1 MSTFFSNKDSL
12 QEVTHGSAVFEL
24 PINYYRDDSFLL
36 FYTADPKRVKNL
48 LPSNNLHPIMLPGN
62 RTIVGVAA
70 FNYIDTTIGS
80 YGEVG
85 FVIPVV
91 HSTKAPHTLFPAI
104 LESRYPGFGTLVMH
118 LPVTKTIARDAGRGQ
133 WGYTKFVADMNFTIT
148 PEFMECSM
156 KEEDQEILTIRVA
169 RKGIPV
175 RDKKPLVT
183 YSVLNGNLI
192 KTVIPQTGSFRLS
205 VSPKDSF
212 LTLGDHPVA
221 ESFCNLGLG
230 RRPLLSRCYL
240 ERSAILPAGEVIETG
255 VRPLDGY
262 FGKNREGK
270 HEIKYQDVTE

>member
-1 MSTFFSNKDSL
+1 MSTFFSNKGSP

-36 FYTADPKRVKNL
+36 FYTADPQRVKNL
-48 LPSNNLHPIMLPGN
+48 LPSNNLHPILLPGN
-62 RTIVGVAA
+62 RTIAGVAV

-85 FVIPVV
+85 LVIPVV
-91 HSTKAPHTLFPAI
+91 HSTKAPRTLLPAI
-104 LESRYPGFGTLVMH
+104 IESRYPGFGILVMH

-133 WGYTKFVADMNFTIT
+133 WGYTKFVADMTFTIT
-148 PEFMECSM
+148 PEFMECNM
-156 KEEDQEILTIRVA
+156 KEEDKEILTIRVA

-175 RDKKPLVT
+175 RDRKPLVT

-205 VSPKDSF
+205 ISPKDSF

-221 ESFCNLGLG
+221 ESFYNLGLG
-230 RRPLLSRCYL
+230 RSPLLSRCYL